1 MDDQDHQQPGTPPRP
16 IQQHRTLFGG
26 ALLTPPST
34 SNNQYLHFLLTP
46 GSPEFGSFEP
56 EDQYLLSP
64 CVARQSRHLQP
75 TPRNQR
81 RRLASQSAKNDRG
94 STHKVG
100 AVPGQIQWT
109 QKHIRGLYLLQ
120 SKICQGDWQ
129 ATVKAFNHYFEA
141 DLREWGLPNGADK
154 RRLQSQYGE
163 HRKARLPRVWQE
175 ALSSPPSREM
185 EELAADLESI
195 ASRVRQ
201 LGAADPSGTQ
211 LIRTMT
217 TPRSTRTTREPQNL
231 ADRKRK
237 GLGPSPLVTPSSPA
251 FAFKIPDEAE
261 AQGNIPTV
269 FYRVYHDDSQGRNG
283 PDGFISGLF
292 KHMHGGGFPP
302 PPPFSDPRVLY
313 DVLYHMDRKEIPSP
327 FISVSITLNWVI
339 RMALQAMKDGRQN
352 VRVAVVD
359 ATIAAKGKAAFYA
372 KAYHKSLCTTDAA
385 KPFRGLNWMYSG
397 SHEYLIWAN
406 IPPEAILS
414 DFPISEL
421 SGLAATTPALTDFLK
436 LDILGVTGH
445 NLRSTIMPYLK
456 EQNVQMTP
464 ARVAGIAKLAVF
476 LGVFSVPAQ
485 VAKVVGDIIQ
495 GWCLHP
501 GVRDQQEWRKVSAF
515 FADVLL
521 ANAPSSTV
529 NKLAV
534 MDAFERG
541 VISGLADNANWTRK
555 PKEIVTVKN
564 RAAAIGLH
572 MEPTTRNRLL
582 AVVIDKKA
590 DMAVA
595 AARRHVRR
603 FIHRGEKTRA
613 LLA

>member
-163 HRKARLPRVWQE
+163 HRKARLPR
-175 ALSSPPSREM
+175 
-185 EELAADLESI
+185 
-195 ASRVRQ
+195 
-201 LGAADPSGTQ
+201 
-211 LIRTMT
+211 
-217 TPRSTRTTREPQNL
+217 
-231 ADRKRK
+231 
-237 GLGPSPLVTPSSPA
+237 
-251 FAFKIPDEAE
+251 IPDEAE